1 MLDDECTPAFVC
13 FRNGLFEVP
22 FAVVID
28 HHTNSI
34 VIAIRGKFKIYWIF
48 QENIF
53 KGSASFMDIITD
65 LSLDDETLDSIDV
78 DSDPILRSDKELDGF

>member
-34 VIAIRGKFKIYWIF
+34 VIAIRGKFKFFAFYKKIF
-48 QENIF
+48 
-53 KGSASFMDIITD
+53 
-65 LSLDDETLDSIDV
+65 
-78 DSDPILRSDKELDGF
+78 